1 MKDITRGKTRSES
14 AEAARQ
20 DELRKPNKK
29 SIVRCSI
36 CTRRTWL
43 KTTHLVEPVGVPE
56 PRQSW
61 ALCKR
66 CHQSLLVEMR
76 RSPVLSP
83 LRLRIAIGIVAS
95 ERSPH
100 VYAPR
105 HQPLSDRT
113 WIVVIAWGFAIAM
126 VLHLILIVMLAFVA
140 GH

>member
-1 MKDITRGKTRSES
+1 MKDITRGKTRSAS
-14 AEAARQ
+14 AEGTPQ
-20 DELRKPNKK
+20 DELHTPQKRT
-29 SIVRCSI
+29 IVRCSI

-43 KTTHLVEPVGVPE
+43 KTTHLMEPVGVPE
-56 PRQSW
+56 PRQAW
-61 ALCKR
+61 ALCKG
-66 CHQSLLVEMR
+66 CHQSLLIEMR

-100 VYAPR
+100 IYAPR

-113 WIVVIAWGFAIAM
+113 WIAVIAWGFAIAM

>member
-1 MKDITRGKTRSES
+1 
-14 AEAARQ
+14 
-20 DELRKPNKK
+20 
-29 SIVRCSI
+29 
-36 CTRRTWL
+36 
-43 KTTHLVEPVGVPE
+43 
-56 PRQSW
+56 
-61 ALCKR
+61 
-66 CHQSLLVEMR
+66 MR

-100 VYAPR
+100 IYAPR

-113 WIVVIAWGFAIAM
+113 WIAVIAWGFAIAM

>member
-1 MKDITRGKTRSES
+1 M
-14 AEAARQ
+14 
-20 DELRKPNKK
+20 
-29 SIVRCSI
+29 
-36 CTRRTWL
+36 
-43 KTTHLVEPVGVPE
+43 GVPE
-56 PRQSW
+56 PRQAW

-66 CHQSLLVEMR
+66 CHKSLLIEMR

-83 LRLRIAIGIVAS
+83 LRLRIAIGMVAS

-100 VYAPR
+100 IYAPR

-113 WIVVIAWGFAIAM
+113 WIAVIAWGFAIAM